1 MNNHKREFIQS
12 DNIHTSIHCQQ
23 LNTTLQRQKP
33 ASYQRPN
40 NSHRTTTPATATESV
55 AYAAVSNEYN
65 NTNYD
70 NNIFDCNGGGR
81 HRPPPRDDETRS
93 TRGRR
98 KRSSTISSTLPPS
111 SSISVSTKTSLS
123 KRVKT
128 KHPNKGVSVSTSIVP
143 NSFDSHYGL
152 GTLSTNSKVSKSK
165 SNYDTIKS
173 PASSISI
180 SSVASLNV
188 FEEEDADSISQAV
201 GGCVDNSTI
210 VSLQEED
217 DDEEENVDLLNETEG
232 LGMLYFLL
240 GYPVYYC

>member
-12 DNIHTSIHCQQ
+12 DNTHSSIHCQQ

-40 NSHRTTTPATATESV
+40 NSHRTTTPATTTASV

-81 HRPPPRDDETRS
+81 HRPPRRDDETRS

-98 KRSSTISSTLPPS
+98 KRSSTLPPS
-111 SSISVSTKTSLS
+111 STVGGSTKTSSS
-123 KRVKT
+123 KKIKY
-128 KHPNKGVSVSTSIVP
+128 KHHNNGTSTSTSVVP

-165 SNYDTIKS
+165 QNYDAIK
-173 PASSISI
+173 PLASSVSSI
-180 SSVASLNV
+180 PSVASLNV
-188 FEEEDADSISQAV
+188 FEEDADSIVSQAV

-217 DDEEENVDLLNETEG
+217 DDEEENVDLLDETEG
-232 LGMLYFLL
+232 LGMLYLLL